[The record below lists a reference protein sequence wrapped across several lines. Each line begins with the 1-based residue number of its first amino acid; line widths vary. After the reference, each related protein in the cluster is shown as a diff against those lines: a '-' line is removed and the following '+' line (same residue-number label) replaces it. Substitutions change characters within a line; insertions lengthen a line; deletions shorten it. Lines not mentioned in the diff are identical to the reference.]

1 VRIFSV
7 EYHRDVEARA
17 LGGRAGVLA
26 AAAVREERERRAV
39 DLVRRERLDA
49 WREAESMA
57 ICLLLQLWW
66 GLLRFKELL
75 ESLRAVY
82 LFRLMAA
89 EDIVCAVEG
98 TIAKHSSELLRR
110 EYR

>member
-1 VRIFSV
+1 M

-57 ICLLLQLWW
+57 ICLLRWYLCSLQLWW

-98 TIAKHSSELLRR
+98 AIAKHSSELLRR
-110 EYR
+110 E